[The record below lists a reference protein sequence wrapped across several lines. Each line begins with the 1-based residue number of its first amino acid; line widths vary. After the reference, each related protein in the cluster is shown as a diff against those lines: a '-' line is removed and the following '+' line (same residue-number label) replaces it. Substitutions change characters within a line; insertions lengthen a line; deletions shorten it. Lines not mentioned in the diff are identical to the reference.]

1 MSNNQ
6 QEALGMF
13 IQANGEIIE
22 RLEKLLALSK
32 NHWNIDPDE
41 VHYGDV
47 GDLRRVLQILKEI

>member
-6 QEALGMF
+6 QEALGVF

>member
-1 MSNNQ
+1 VLISLSKFVFPSFLM
-6 QEALGMF
+6 
-13 IQANGEIIE
+13 
-22 RLEKLLALSK
+22 LLALSK

>member
-32 NHWNIDPDE
+32 NHWNIDPDKL
-41 VHYGDV
+41 HYGDV